1 MASLSPEELK
11 SLAQGKPEETK
22 PAPVP
27 EEIKVAPVVE
37 EVKAAAASPEKESL
51 SDDTIAKLLG
61 KKKKKDVDIE
71 VKATPEASKTESTL
85 DFKKRAEEMEADHL
99 IKVKSSLI
107 DDAPS
112 FSVSK
117 VIESLSAKD
126 KKESGSKEDLGS
138 DNDVHLKEDLRMN
151 LTL

>member
-22 PAPVP
+22 PAPVQ

-37 EVKAAAASPEKESL
+37 EVKAAASPEKESL

-71 VKATPEASKTESTL
+71 VKATSEASKTESTL